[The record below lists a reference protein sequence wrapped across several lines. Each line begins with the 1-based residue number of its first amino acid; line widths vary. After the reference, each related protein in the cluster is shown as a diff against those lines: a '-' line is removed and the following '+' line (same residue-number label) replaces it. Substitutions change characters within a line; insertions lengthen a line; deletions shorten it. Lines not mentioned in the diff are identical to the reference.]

1 MRVLYYDCFAGIA
14 GDMNLGAMIDL
25 GVEQSYLRERL
36 ALLGLSGYQLL
47 VSPASKMGIGG
58 TRVEVIVEDGESPS
72 PEDES
77 YHDHHH
83 GEEHHHDVGHHHET
97 DSIYHDHE
105 HPHEHEHH
113 HDGCHHDGGHQ
124 HRSFSDIKALIEGS
138 GLSDEEKS
146 LSLKIFSTL
155 AEAEGKVHGKPIDE
169 VRFHEVGAVDSIV
182 DIVGGAICL
191 VSLSPD
197 AVYCSRVELGGG
209 SVACAHGLLPV
220 PAPATALLVQGM
232 PVHIGGTNVEMT
244 TPTGAAIL
252 KAIVSEFTDG
262 ISFTP
267 ERIGCGIGSRDTEI
281 PNILRVFL
289 GESASGGNAEASEPP
304 YERGEAI
311 VLETTID
318 DMSPELFGEASERLF
333 AAGAVDVFLTP
344 VYMKKGRPGIN
355 LTVLT
360 MKEKVEAVKEAIFL
374 HTTTIGIREYPVK
387 RSMLR
392 REVETVATPLGN
404 IRYKRV
410 YYGARVLSAKPE
422 YEDVK
427 RCAEENNLSLR
438 EAYERLSL

>member
-36 ALLGLSGYQLL
+36 ALLGLSGYKLR

-58 TRVEVIVEDGESPS
+58 TRVEVKVEDGESHS
-72 PEDES
+72 HGDEVH
-77 YHDHHH
+77 HDHHH
-83 GEEHHHDVGHHHET
+83 GEEPHHDLGHHH
-97 DSIYHDHE
+97 S
-105 HPHEHEHH
+105 
-113 HDGCHHDGGHQ
+113 GGHQ
-124 HRSFSDIKALIEGS
+124 HRSFRDIKALIEGS

-155 AEAEGKVHGKPIDE
+155 AEAEGRVHGKPIDE
-169 VRFHEVGAVDSIV
+169 VSFHEVGAVDSIV

-191 VSLSPD
+191 VSLKPD

-209 SVACAHGLLPV
+209 SVTCAHGLLPV

-252 KAIVSEFTDG
+252 KATVSEFTEDL
-262 ISFTP
+262 SFTP
-267 ERIGCGIGSRDTEI
+267 EKIGCGIGSRDTEI

-289 GESASGGNAEASEPP
+289 GESVSTGDAKAIEPP

-344 VYMKKGRPGIN
+344 VYMKKGRPGID

-360 MKEKVEAVKEAIFL
+360 LKENSEAVKEAIFL

-392 REVETVATPLGN
+392 REIETVATSLGD

-410 YYGARVLSAKPE
+410 YYGARVFSSKPE

-438 EAYERLSL
+438 EAYERLAL